1 MLIIKVLLL
10 LCFWKIHCTALDNDS
25 NFAKD
30 ESASGDEFNDQ
41 LLFLRDTV
49 ASTKDYKKLC
59 NELVKFTPFIC
70 DDPLAKTKCTEYC
83 NPSCAK
89 VLPGKTY
96 FYMC

>member
-1 MLIIKVLLL
+1 MLVIKILLL
-10 LCFWKIHCTALDNDS
+10 LPFWRIHCKARKYNS
-25 NFAKD
+25 NLVED
-30 ESASGDEFNDQ
+30 ESTSDDEFNDQ

-59 NELVKFTPFIC
+59 DELVKFTPFIC

-89 VLPGKTY
+89 ILPGKT
-96 FYMC
+96 

>member
-1 MLIIKVLLL
+1 MIIIKVLLL
-10 LCFWKIHCTALDNDS
+10 SPFWKIHCTATKNDS
-25 NFAKD
+25 NFVED
-30 ESASGDEFNDQ
+30 ESTSDDEFNDQ

-59 NELVKFTPFIC
+59 DELVKFTPFIC

-89 VLPGKTY
+89 ILPGKT
-96 FYMC
+96 